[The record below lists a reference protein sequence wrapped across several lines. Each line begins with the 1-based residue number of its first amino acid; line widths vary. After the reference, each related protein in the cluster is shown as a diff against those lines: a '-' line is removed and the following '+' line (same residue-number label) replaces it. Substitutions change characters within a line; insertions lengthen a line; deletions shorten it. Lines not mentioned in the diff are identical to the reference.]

1 MFKFNRTYFLLVIL
15 LLVIE
20 IAIALYIPDGFIRH
34 YVGDLLVV
42 ILIYCFLRSLFKF
55 SVVPLAFGVLLFAYC
70 IEILQYFDFV
80 DRLGLSHNKLV
91 SVVLG
96 STFDWMDMLMYT
108 VGIGIVIFWE
118 LFVRKMK
125 ANHQA

>member
-1 MFKFNRTYFLLVIL
+1 MFKFNSTYFLLAML

-34 YVGDLLVV
+34 YLGDLLVV
-42 ILIYCFLRSLFKF
+42 ILIYCFLRSIFKV
-55 SVVPLAFGVLLFAYC
+55 SVAPLAFGVLLFAYS

-80 DRLGLSHNKLV
+80 GRLGLSQNILL

-96 STFDWMDMLMYT
+96 STFDWMDILMYT
-108 VGIGIVIFWE
+108 IGIFIVFIWE
-118 LFVRKMK
+118 LLLRKK
-125 ANHQA
+125 KVNLPA